1 MKAGAREILMALL
14 TVAPVALGAVAGLAL
29 EEGLP
34 GAYDA
39 EAAAI
44 AASHG
49 LVRRDGPVL
58 SFVLAT
64 GAALALT
71 DRLVCGDLP
80 CPERAT
86 TRYRYTGWDA
96 KAAGYRLQVGA
107 RLPVDMTLAW
117 ALAGDDP
124 VLFNANALL
133 VRKEKAMA
141 MPAAPPP
148 RKIDAGL
155 ADWLANTAGARDAI
169 EAPRIAKSAGRVS
182 RSGSALMLA
191 LDDGRKLALTDD
203 LACGQLVCPPE
214 VVIGF
219 EYHGADPSGRFH
231 AIEEH
236 FYETGDALLFDAR
249 SGTVTSVAGPIA
261 FSPDGNR
268 AVAVMNDPEPRG
280 SHDIEI
286 WSLAGAAP
294 ALEFSYTGDG
304 ENTYEVT
311 SWDDPDHIRLTRG
324 KWRAEPRTPVMLAHV
339 ASGWHLQNGN

>member
-58 SFVLAT
+58 RFVLAT
-64 GAALALT
+64 GAELALT

-133 VRKEKAMA
+133 VR
-141 MPAAPPP
+141 
-148 RKIDAGL
+148 
-155 ADWLANTAGARDAI
+155 
-169 EAPRIAKSAGRVS
+169 
-182 RSGSALMLA
+182 
-191 LDDGRKLALTDD
+191 
-203 LACGQLVCPPE
+203 
-214 VVIGF
+214 
-219 EYHGADPSGRFH
+219 
-231 AIEEH
+231 
-236 FYETGDALLFDAR
+236 
-249 SGTVTSVAGPIA
+249 
-261 FSPDGNR
+261 
-268 AVAVMNDPEPRG
+268 
-280 SHDIEI
+280 
-286 WSLAGAAP
+286 
-294 ALEFSYTGDG
+294 
-304 ENTYEVT
+304 
-311 SWDDPDHIRLTRG
+311 
-324 KWRAEPRTPVMLAHV
+324 
-339 ASGWHLQNGN
+339 